1 MCCQIPYYKI
11 TLLKWFL
18 LFLYFLLYLHIYIY
32 IYIYIIFF
40 LYKKKKKKARTVEPG
55 QIAKCPGINPNDC
68 TGQCTK
74 GQYKC
79 SHGKKV
85 YPFLSTRVE
94 NVLKK

>member
-1 MCCQIPYYKI
+1 MLSD
-11 TLLKWFL
+11 TLLQNYIIKVVFIVSIL
-18 LFLYFLLYLHIYIY
+18 SFIFTYL
-32 IYIYIIFF
+32 YIYIIFF

-94 NVLKK
+94 DVLKK

>member
-1 MCCQIPYYKI
+1 MLSD
-11 TLLKWFL
+11 TLLQNYIIKVVFIVSIL
-18 LFLYFLLYLHIYIY
+18 SFIFTYLYIY
-32 IYIYIIFF
+32 IYILSFSYI
-40 LYKKKKKKARTVEPG
+40 KKKKKKARTVEPG

>member
-32 IYIYIIFF
+32 ILSFSYI
-40 LYKKKKKKARTVEPG
+40 KKKKKKKSRTVEPG